1 MARAVA
7 DVAASDLPPALPAP
21 PGMGD
26 SMDQSGPGRVT
37 VLEDPSLVA
46 DLRKRRSGLR
56 AAFRAS
62 VTVILFSAFLAC
74 FTGLMLSEPYRDYAI
89 LENSV
94 QQRFDTG
101 AAVTLSHVTSITSF
115 WEYMDRTIM
124 PGLYGNSTPT
134 WEMVNEGPPK
144 LLPLDNY
151 NLLLGAMRLRTVRI
165 QKNQNCGVS
174 ETFQRFFQKCYGE
187 YSQDAEDRGGYG
199 PAAAPFKWSD
209 DLIGGGHSGQLA
221 SYPAGGFM
229 EVLTVNKTRSE
240 ELLVRLKS
248 PRESWV
254 DAATRAIFIDFTVWN
269 GNNGLYAVSRITF
282 ELAPTGNWINSFN
295 AQVLSQRYITP
306 FGFGKFE
313 EWMMMVGEMCIC
325 LFVLYYIAEEVSEAW
340 ILKLEYLEDGWNAV
354 DLTNLVLLIV
364 VLAIRI
370 ITYSDAAVID
380 VGGNDWN
387 DPLYFTNF
395 QGVADNVKLV
405 RNINAF
411 NAVLI
416 WLKTVKYIDFIP
428 YVTTLIWTIRMSWQM
443 LVSFSCLF
451 LPTFTGFVIA
461 YNVGFGDKFGFLSTF
476 PKALIFLSRS
486 FLNDAN
492 MTVVYESN
500 PLLGSMLILLFVLGV
515 KFIILNLFYAILINA
530 FADAKAKWD
539 DGKMEQW
546 GKFLEKV
553 AVIKET
559 IWKAAQIEA
568 HVKKHCRGLHA
579 RRQRKKKLREQKERL
594 REERWEQKE
603 KQRKQ
608 LANVTV
614 EDISAPPAGRVPK
627 KKLVDRID
635 KGEES
640 SDSEVDLGPLN
651 EGYNKRQLRVL
662 DEGGKGDGQHAELV
676 MKGVQHMAK
685 GLADRTNWLRKLVLE
700 EMRETRLILMG
711 VSDVLEVLNRR
722 SKHLEADQ
730 MAFLQG

>member
-7 DVAASDLPPALPAP
+7 DVAASDLPPALPPP
-21 PGMGD
+21 PGM
-26 SMDQSGPGRVT
+26 SSEPGRVT

-74 FTGLMLSEPYRDYAI
+74 FTGLMLSEPYRDYAA
-89 LENSV
+89 LEHSV
-94 QQRFDTG
+94 QERFDKN
-101 AAVTLSHVTSITSF
+101 AAVPLANVHSITTF
-115 WEYMDRTIM
+115 WDYMHRTIM

-134 WEMVNEGPPK
+134 WEMMGDGGPPK
-144 LLPLDNY
+144 LLPLDNF

-165 QKNQNCGVS
+165 QKNKDCGVS
-174 ETFQRFFQKCYGE
+174 ETFQRFFDKCYGE
-187 YSQDAEDRGGYG
+187 YSDDAEDRAMYG
-199 PAAAPFKWSD
+199 PPIAPFKWSAD
-209 DLIGGGHSGQLA
+209 NIGNGHSGQLA

-240 ELLVRLKS
+240 ELLVRLKT
-248 PRESWV
+248 PKESWV

-269 GNNGLYAVSRITF
+269 GNNGLYAVCRITF
-282 ELAPTGNWINSFN
+282 ELAPTGNWVNSFDS
-295 AQVLSQRYITP
+295 QVLSQRYITP

-313 EWMMMVGEMCIC
+313 EWMMMIGEMCIC
-325 LFVLYYIAEEVSEAW
+325 LFVLYYIAEEISEAC
-340 ILKLEYLEDGWNAV
+340 ILKLEYLDDGWNAV

-370 ITYSDAAVID
+370 MTYSAAADIN
-380 VGGNDWN
+380 VGGNDWT
-387 DPLYFTNF
+387 DPMYFTNF
-395 QGVADNVKLV
+395 QGVAANVKLV
-405 RNINAF
+405 REINAF

-451 LPTFTGFVIA
+451 LPAFTGFVIA
-461 YNVGFGDKFGFLSTF
+461 YNVGFGDRFSFLSNF
-476 PKALIFLSRS
+476 WKALIFLSRS

-492 MTVVYESN
+492 MTVVYESS
-500 PLLGSMLILLFVLGV
+500 PLLGSLLILLFVLGV

-539 DGKMEQW
+539 GGKMEQW
-546 GKFLEKV
+546 SKFLEKV
-553 AVIKET
+553 DTIKET
-559 IWKAAQIEA
+559 VWKAANVEGF
-568 HVKKHCRGLHA
+568 VKKHCRGLHA
-579 RRQRKKKLREQKERL
+579 RRMRKRKFREQKEKL
-594 REERWEQKE
+594 REERWDNKE
-603 KQRKQ
+603 KQKKQ
-608 LANVTV
+608 LASVSV
-614 EDISAPPAGRVPK
+614 EDSSAPPAGRVTK
-627 KKLVDRID
+627 KKVPENED
-635 KGEES
+635 S

-662 DEGGKGDGQHAELV
+662 EDGGKGDGQHAELV

-700 EMRETRLILMG
+700 EMRETRMILMG

-730 MAFLQG
+730 MAFLSG

>member
-1 MARAVA
+1 M
-7 DVAASDLPPALPAP
+7 
-21 PGMGD
+21 
-26 SMDQSGPGRVT
+26 
-37 VLEDPSLVA
+37 
-46 DLRKRRSGLR
+46 
-56 AAFRAS
+56 
-62 VTVILFSAFLAC
+62 LA
-74 FTGLMLSEPYRDYAI
+74 EPYRDYAA
-89 LENSV
+89 LQHHV
-94 QQRFDTG
+94 QERFDTG
-101 AAVTLSHVTSITSF
+101 AAIPLQQVHSITTF
-115 WEYMDRTIM
+115 WNYMDRTIL

-134 WEMVNEGPPK
+134 WEMINEGPPK
-144 LLPLDNY
+144 LLPLDNF

-165 QKNQNCGVS
+165 QKNLDCGVS
-174 ETFQRFFQKCYGE
+174 ETFQRFFENCYGE
-187 YSQDAEDRGGYG
+187 FSTSGEDRAAYG
-199 PAAAPFKWSD
+199 PPTAPFKWSD
-209 DLIGGGHSGQLA
+209 DSIGNGHSGQLA
-221 SYPAGGFM
+221 TYPAGGFM

-240 ELLVRLKS
+240 ELLHRLRTPK
-248 PRESWV
+248 ESWV
-254 DAATRAIFIDFTVWN
+254 DAATRAVFIDFTVWN
-269 GNNGLYAVSRITF
+269 GNNGLYAVCRITF
-282 ELAPTGNWINSFN
+282 ELAPTGNWINSFDS
-295 AQVLSQRYITP
+295 QVLSQRYITP

-325 LFVLYYIAEEVSEAW
+325 LFVLYYIAEEVSEAC

-370 ITYSDAAVID
+370 MTYSDAAVID

-387 DPLYFTNF
+387 DPLYYTNF
-395 QGVADNVKLV
+395 QGVAENVKLV

-451 LPTFTGFVIA
+451 LPSFTGFVIA
-461 YNVGFGDKFGFLSTF
+461 YNVGFGDRFSFLSNF
-476 PKALIFLSRS
+476 WKALIFLSRS

-492 MTVVYESN
+492 MTVVYESS

-539 DGKMEQW
+539 GGKMEQW
-546 GKFLEKV
+546 SKFLEKV
-553 AVIKET
+553 DTIKDT
-559 IWKAAQIEA
+559 VWKAANVEGF
-568 HVKKHCRGLHA
+568 VRKNCRGLHA
-579 RRQRKKKLREQKERL
+579 RRMRKRKFREQKEKL
-594 REERWEQKE
+594 REERWESKE
-603 KQRKQ
+603 KQKRQ
-608 LANVTV
+608 LSSVSV
-614 EDISAPPAGRVPK
+614 EDSYAPPAGRVAK
-627 KKLVDRID
+627 KKMTENDD
-635 KGEES
+635 S

-685 GLADRTNWLRKLVLE
+685 GLADRTNWLRQLVLE
-700 EMRETRLILMG
+700 EMRETRMILMG

-730 MAFLQG
+730 MAFLSAG

>member
-1 MARAVA
+1 MQV
-7 DVAASDLPPALPAP
+7 
-21 PGMGD
+21 
-26 SMDQSGPGRVT
+26 
-37 VLEDPSLVA
+37 ED
-46 DLRKRRSGLR
+46 RS
-56 AAFRAS
+56 S
-62 VTVILFSAFLAC
+62 
-74 FTGLMLSEPYRDYAI
+74 Y
-89 LENSV
+89 
-94 QQRFDTG
+94 
-101 AAVTLSHVTSITSF
+101 
-115 WEYMDRTIM
+115 
-124 PGLYGNSTPT
+124 
-134 WEMVNEGPPK
+134 GPP
-144 LLPLDNY
+144 
-151 NLLLGAMRLRTVRI
+151 T
-165 QKNQNCGVS
+165 
-174 ETFQRFFQKCYGE
+174 
-187 YSQDAEDRGGYG
+187 
-199 PAAAPFKWSD
+199 APFKWSD
-209 DLIGGGHSGQLA
+209 DSIGGGHSGHLA
-221 SYPAGGFM
+221 TYPAGGFM
-229 EVLTVNKTRSE
+229 EVLTVNKTRSQ
-240 ELLVRLKS
+240 ELLERLKT
-248 PRESWV
+248 PKESWV
-254 DAATRAIFIDFTVWN
+254 DAATRAVFIDFTVWN
-269 GNNGLYAVSRITF
+269 GNNGLYAVCRITF
-282 ELAPTGNWINSFN
+282 ELAPTGNWINSFDS
-295 AQVLSQRYITP
+295 QVLSQRYITP

-325 LFVLYYIAEEVSEAW
+325 LFVLYYIAEEVSEAC
-340 ILKLEYLEDGWNAV
+340 ILKSEYLEDGWNAV

-364 VLAIRI
+364 VLGIRI
-370 ITYSDAAVID
+370 WTYKISGDID

-387 DPLYFTNF
+387 DPLYYTNF

-461 YNVGFGDKFGFLSTF
+461 YNVGFGDRFSFLSNF
-476 PKALIFLSRS
+476 WKALIFLSRS

-539 DGKMEQW
+539 GGKMEQW
-546 GKFLEKV
+546 NKFLEKV
-553 AVIKET
+553 ET
-559 IWKAAQIEA
+559 IKDTLWKAANVEM
-568 HVKKHCRGLHA
+568 HVKKHCRGLYA
-579 RRQRKKKLREQKERL
+579 RRMRKRKIREQKEKL
-594 REERWEQKE
+594 REERWESKE

-608 LANVTV
+608 LASVTV
-614 EDISAPPAGRVPK
+614 EDNSAPPAGRVAK
-627 KKLVDRID
+627 KKLAENED
-635 KGEES
+635 S

-662 DEGGKGDGQHAELV
+662 EEGGKGDGQHAELV

-730 MAFLQG
+730 MAFLSA